1 LKAKGYRLET
11 RRQRGRKG
19 KKEEKKRLS
28 IIIK

>member
-1 LKAKGYRLET
+1 LKAKGYRLEA

-19 KKEEKKRLS
+19 KKGEKKRLS